1 MTTTDKNFQTWLTDQ
16 YHEQATAYRVALER
30 EVAHTKRIFGEPLR
44 PDVRRVLLQSL
55 KEIEF
60 PSLPKY
66 PGDST
71 KENCL
76 LIFKTTPAPNRHLIL
91 REVVESI

>member
-1 MTTTDKNFQTWLTDQ
+1 MTTTTNDFRTWLTEQ

-55 KEIEF
+55 REIEF

-66 PGDST
+66 PGDSS

-76 LIFKTTPAPNRHLIL
+76 LIFKTTPAPNKHLIM
-91 REVVESI
+91 REVVEQI

>member
-1 MTTTDKNFQTWLTDQ
+1 MTTTVKDFRTWLIEQ

-44 PDVRRVLLQSL
+44 PDVRKVLLQSL
-55 KEIEF
+55 REIEF

-66 PGDST
+66 PGDSN

-76 LIFKTTPAPNRHLIL
+76 LIFKTNPTTNQ
-91 REVVESI
+91 

>member
-1 MTTTDKNFQTWLTDQ
+1 MDFRSWLTEQ

-30 EVAHTKRIFGEPLR
+30 EVWHVKRIYGTITPE
-44 PDVRRVLLQSL
+44 VRRVLLQSL
-55 KEIEF
+55 KEIDF

-66 PGDST
+66 PGDSS

-76 LIFKTTPAPNRHLIL
+76 LIFKTTPPPNKHLIM
-91 REVVESI
+91 REVVEQI